1 MAGAVLTDGVQPLR
15 AAYDALAGVVA
26 GLGDADRWA
35 ETGCPGWAVR
45 DLVFHLRADCLRA
58 LVAVHTPVAGP
69 ADCDAVAYWRQW
81 GSDADTDEE
90 ILRGTRDE
98 ASPYPWDVLRRLHPE
113 AAAAAVH
120 AVGGADPAAVV
131 GTQGWALTVAD
142 LASTLAVEATLH
154 HHDLVRH
161 LPDAP
166 GPTPEGFA
174 EVRRVAEA
182 LVGRELPGWPD
193 ERVAVVATGRAVP
206 TDEERADLGD
216 AVVPVFT

>member
-1 MAGAVLTDGVQPLR
+1 MAGALSDAFP
-15 AAYDALAGVVA
+15 AAYGALTGVVTA
-26 GLGDADRWA
+26 LGDDDGWT

-58 LVAVHTPVAGP
+58 LVALHTPESRP
-69 ADCDAVAYWRQW
+69 TDSDSVAYWRVW
-81 GSDADTDEE
+81 GSDPETDEE
-90 ILRGTRDE
+90 ILRGTRVE
-98 ASPYPWDVLRRLHPE
+98 ASPYPWPVLRRVYGE
-113 AAAAAVH
+113 ASAAAVD
-120 AVGGADPAAVV
+120 AVTRADPAAVI

-154 HHDLVRH
+154 HVDLVRH
-161 LPDAP
+161 LPAAAA
-166 GPTPEGFA
+166 PTPEGFA

-182 LVGRELPGWPD
+182 LLGRELPGWPD
-193 ERVAVVATGRAVP
+193 ERVALVATGRADP

>member
-1 MAGAVLTDGVQPLR
+1 MAGARLTGPLP
-15 AAYDALAGVVA
+15 ATYDALAGVVA
-26 GLGDADRWA
+26 GLRDEAGWT

-58 LVAVHTPVAGP
+58 LVALHTPVAGP

-81 GSDADTDEE
+81 GSDPETDEE
-90 ILRGTRDE
+90 ILRGTRVE
-98 ASPYPWDVLRRLHPE
+98 ASPYPWGVLRRLYAE

-120 AVGGADPAAVV
+120 AVGHSDPATVI
-131 GTQGWALTVAD
+131 GTQGWALTVED

-154 HHDLVRH
+154 HVDLVRH
-161 LPDAP
+161 LPAAG
-166 GPTPEGFA
+166 GPTPEGLA

-182 LVGRELPGWPD
+182 LLGRELPGWSD
-193 ERVAVVATGRAVP
+193 ERVALVATGRADP

>member
-1 MAGAVLTDGVQPLR
+1 MAGAVLTDGVRPLR
-15 AAYDALAGVVA
+15 AAYGALTDVVA
-26 GLGDADRWA
+26 GLGDDDRWT

-58 LVAVHTPVAGP
+58 LVALHTPVAGP

-90 ILRGTRDE
+90 ILRGTRVE
-98 ASPYPWDVLRRLHPE
+98 ASPYPWGALRRLYGE
-113 AAAAAVH
+113 AATAAVH

-131 GTQGWALTVAD
+131 GTQGWALTVDD

-154 HHDLVRH
+154 HVDLVRH
-161 LPDAP
+161 LPGAA
-166 GPTPEGFA
+166 GPSPKGFA
-174 EVRRVAEA
+174 EVRRVTEA
-182 LVGRELPGWPD
+182 LLERELPGWPD
-193 ERVAVVATGRAVP
+193 ERVALVATGRAVP
-206 TDEERADLGD
+206 TDQERTDLGD